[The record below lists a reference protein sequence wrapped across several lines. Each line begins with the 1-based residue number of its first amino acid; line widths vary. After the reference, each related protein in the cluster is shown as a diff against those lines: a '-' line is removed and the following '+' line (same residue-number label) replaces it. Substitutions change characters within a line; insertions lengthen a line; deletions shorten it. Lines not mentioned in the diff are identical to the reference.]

1 MVSTVQGDSE
11 ITLKG
16 LENYWHMA
24 KCMGFVSVLSAAK
37 CMGFVSVR
45 VSSHMA
51 KCTAFVSARHL

>member
-11 ITLKG
+11 IILTG
-16 LENYWHMA
+16 LENYWHI
-24 KCMGFVSVLSAAK
+24 AK